1 MAKVKTLGY
10 GTLVKCD
17 TDGNGS
23 GHVTVGY
30 IKNVTPPEKS
40 LKTAD
45 GTCLED
51 SREQMEPALEEAT
64 EFKFLEIWDMLE
76 TNDAALDTLY
86 AAAKA
91 HTTPYNVEW
100 QVVYP
105 QGTPVTDEF
114 TGWVKNLGV
123 QQIVNGEYIQREVT
137 VQTTSVTTRT

>member
-1 MAKVKTLGY
+1 MAKVKTVGY

-23 GHVTVGY
+23 GHVTIGCV
-30 IKNVTPPEKS
+30 KNTTPPEKS
-40 LKTAD
+40 LKTVD

-51 SREQMEPALEEAT
+51 TREQMDPGIEEAT
-64 EFKFLEIWDMLE
+64 EFRFLEIWDMNE

-86 AAAKA
+86 ANAKSR
-91 HTTPYNVEW
+91 TSPYNVEW

-105 QGTPVTDEF
+105 QATPVTDEF
-114 TGWVKNLGV
+114 TGWVKKLGV

-137 VQTTSVTTRT
+137 VQVTSVITRT